1 MRNDAIQK
9 DVLEEG
15 LAMDM
20 HRRAKDVE
28 NMGWEGVKGYV
39 RPCLAPSKWEI
50 MGAKR
55 MGQLAHSDF
64 LDLSVYYYI
73 RLESRHKRGT
83 SVAWVNRGALEDWGI
98 SMETLNAQAIKN
110 MDRDGYSI
118 QPIDKILNGILG
130 GAVSLENSE
139 GLSMYAFTN
148 RTMILGAAGILGRD
162 KLAAFAG
169 KAGGDLYIIPS
180 SVHETL
186 LCLGFNPTDEKDLN
200 QMVKEVNRTQVELY
214 DRLSDHVYYYDRVA
228 DEIREKA

>member
-9 DVLEEG
+9 DVLEENITMNKR
-15 LAMDM
+15 L
-20 HRRAKDVE
+20 KDIE
-28 NMGWEGVKGYV
+28 SMGWEGVKGYV
-39 RPCLAPSKWEI
+39 RPCLAPPKWEL
-50 MGAKR
+50 MSAEGMSR
-55 MGQLAHSDF
+55 LAHSDF
-64 LDLSVYYYI
+64 LDLAVYYYI
-73 RLESRHKRGT
+73 RLESRRESGT

-98 SMETLNAQAIKN
+98 SMEALNAQAIKN
-110 MDRDGYSI
+110 MRGDGYSI
-118 QPIDKILNGILG
+118 QPMEKVLNGILG

-148 RTMILGAAGILGRD
+148 RTMILGAAGILDRD
-162 KLAAFAG
+162 KLAVFAK

-200 QMVKEVNRTQVELY
+200 QMVKEVNCTQVVPY

-228 DEIREKA
+228 DEIRVKA